1 MSAAASW
8 YYATGSDPVGPY
20 SRDQMTTLVTLGV
33 LKPETLVWSDG
44 MADWTPVAQ
53 SSLATV
59 TRRPVVAEAYQPAMV
74 PLSAMMDG
82 GGGAAVATMPDEAPP
97 SGFIEAF
104 GEAIGDCFGKF
115 ASGRGRARRAE
126 CWLFAL
132 FGLFGTLLL
141 ASLDVAVL
149 GREFPVVGMVFA
161 LLVLTPLVAVTIRRL
176 HDIDRS
182 GWWVLIGAVPV
193 LGNLAL
199 LVLCS
204 LPGTEGHNRFG

>member
-20 SRDQMTTLVTLGV
+20 SRDQMTTLVTLGI

-44 MADWTPVAQ
+44 MVDWAPVAQ

-59 TRRPVVAEAYQPAMV
+59 VRRPVVLESYQPAMA
-74 PLSAMMDG
+74 PLSAVMDG
-82 GGGAAVATMPDEAPP
+82 GSGAAVAVMGAGAAP
-97 SGFIEAF
+97 SGFIETL

-115 ASGRGRARRAE
+115 ASGKGRARRAE

-149 GREFPVVGMVFA
+149 GRDFPVVGMVFA
-161 LLVLTPLVAVTIRRL
+161 LLVLTPLVAVMIRRL

-182 GWWVLIGAVPV
+182 GWWVLIGAVPI

-199 LVLCS
+199 LVLCT
-204 LPGTEGHNRFG
+204 LPGTEGQNRFG